1 MDDPAQEEWLP
12 DGGGIYR
19 DFCEEKFVFEFRL
32 GVEKQLAW
40 RKLCP
45 RQKHKLRLTLQAK
58 NSSRRRDVDLLRA
71 GIGPAQL
78 NSSLSYTFSFSGGY
92 CLAWKQRPVLYL

>member
-1 MDDPAQEEWLP
+1 MVVAF
-12 DGGGIYR
+12 IVT
-19 DFCEEKFVFEFRL
+19 FVKKSL
-32 GVEKQLAW
+32 YLNSIWVSKKQLAW

-78 NSSLSYTFSFSGGY
+78 NSSLSYTFFFPGGY
-92 CLAWKQRPVLYL
+92 CLA